1 MYKIWESSP
10 ENMENEWEGNCH
22 QNDIRKF
29 PQTKR
34 CVFLDSTGA
43 LSIQKNEQKS

>member
-1 MYKIWESSP
+1 
-10 ENMENEWEGNCH
+10 MENEWEENGY

-34 CVFLDSTGA
+34 CVFLDLTGA
-43 LSIQKNEQKS
+43 LSIQKNE